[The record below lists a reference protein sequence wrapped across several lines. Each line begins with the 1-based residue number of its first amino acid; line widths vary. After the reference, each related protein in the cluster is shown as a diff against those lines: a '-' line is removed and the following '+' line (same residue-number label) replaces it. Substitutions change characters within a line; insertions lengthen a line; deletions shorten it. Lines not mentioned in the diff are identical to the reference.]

1 MASLRRIILFKMPY
15 KNDDFFAVLD
25 QVDFTNRDVTFLF
38 AEIRKLIESGSVEY
52 KTLKF
57 YCDWLLHPKKDRFYP
72 EMKQYIKDI
81 YDHAVLHIKNP
92 MHYEYSRKIADLIYF
107 EELKNDLAKVLDD
120 QKLPKKILDGETWLN
135 LIRVL
140 VKLLENQPLMHPID
154 DVSSIVF
161 TPSAE
166 GAVIL
171 FINFSVPVMDRDQN
185 PQHFYKMGNYY

>member
-1 MASLRRIILFKMPY
+1 MSY
-15 KNDDFFAVLD
+15 KNEDFFAVLD

-38 AEIRKLIESGSVEY
+38 VEIRKLIESGNMEC

-57 YCDWLLHPKKDRFYP
+57 YCDWLLHPKKDFFYP

-81 YDHAVLHIKNP
+81 YDYAVKHIKNP
-92 MHYEYSRKIADLIYF
+92 MHYEYSQKIAGLIYF
-107 EELKNDLAKVLDD
+107 EGLKKDMAKALDD
-120 QKLPKKILDGETWLN
+120 KKLPNKIMHGETWLN
-135 LIRVL
+135 LIRVM

-154 DVSSIVF
+154 EVSSIVF

-166 GAVIL
+166 GAAIL